1 MEELIP
7 GARLAPFR
15 LRLLGVVRGKVG
27 GGEKVEEAKAGMRQL
42 QRSVHVIPLV
52 TTPCGLVC
60 THMLLE
66 GRVRETVEGV
76 AWTGVEVATIGM
88 GLVSIGAVSK
98 TSGGLVVASQR
109 RVGGFAASSSIKSVK
124 Q

>member
-27 GGEKVEEAKAGMRQL
+27 GGEKVEEVEAGMQQL
-42 QRSVHVIPLV
+42 RRSVHVIIPPI

-60 THMLLE
+60 TQVLLILDTRTVE
-66 GRVRETVEGV
+66 ERVRETVEGV
-76 AWTGVEVATIGM
+76 ACTGVGVATIG
-88 GLVSIGAVSK
+88 I
-98 TSGGLVVASQR
+98 
-109 RVGGFAASSSIKSVK
+109 
-124 Q
+124 